1 MIPYSYVHMCTYICD
16 FICMCVCGG
25 VRGLWS
31 DDAKIEIGNL
41 LWYNSEQAA
50 LIEHY
55 TMKNSDPNSTN
66 NFFRLSI
73 YLPTIIDTVCI
84 CVYIYL
90 SMHKCD
96 SVCSC
101 MYVHM
106 CIFICECA
114 YMTVIVCVYMHEQS
128 HASFDRMTPR
138 LKLERKLCCKKKCAH
153 SNNMFFFSFLSLYPS
168 NNLCNLRHI

>member
-16 FICMCVCGG
+16 FICMCVCVGG
-25 VRGLWS
+25 GLWS

-66 NFFRLSI
+66 NFFRLRI
-73 YLPTIIDTVCI
+73 YLLTIIDTVCI

-90 SMHKCD
+90 SVHKCD

-114 YMTVIVCVYMHEQS
+114 YMTVIVCVYICMSNHMPPLIEWLQDWNWRGNFAAKKNV
-128 HASFDRMTPR
+128 HI
-138 LKLERKLCCKKKCAH
+138 LIICC
-153 SNNMFFFSFLSLYPS
+153 FFFIFVSVSK
-168 NNLCNLRHI
+168 